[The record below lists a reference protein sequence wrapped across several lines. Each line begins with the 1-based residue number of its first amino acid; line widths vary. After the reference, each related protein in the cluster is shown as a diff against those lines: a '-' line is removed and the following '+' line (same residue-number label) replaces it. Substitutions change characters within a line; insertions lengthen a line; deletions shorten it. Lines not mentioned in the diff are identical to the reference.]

1 MPRVFISHNPNYD
14 SSVTRCVAD
23 VLGRIFGSENVVKH
37 DKPLTSSTPN
47 YQAILRHA
55 IRACDA
61 TLVII
66 GPRWHDLTESQRY
79 EIATALNYHTTV
91 IPVLVSGATM
101 PKHLPTDLAAL
112 AEHSAITLRDR
123 VFDQDLNRLVRMLR
137 LAIFERE
144 NDPTLYSANASQDE
158 TLIIPGNSRNRY
170 KPSVFISYR
179 RSPSAMLA
187 TLLYTQ
193 LGLNGIRT
201 FLDTRKLDGGGPFPE
216 RLLNAIEECEVFVCL
231 LARSTLDSE
240 WVRREIEHAYLAGK
254 PMIPVFQESF
264 EPPQRVDS
272 AAVAAL
278 LECDG
283 IHILDVKNLYIDYAI
298 DDLATMIR
306 ATQHT

>member
-23 VLGRIFGSENVVKH
+23 VLGRIFGSENVIRH
-37 DKPLTSSTPN
+37 DKLLTSSTPN

-79 EIATALNYHTTV
+79 EIATALNYHSTV
-91 IPVLVSGATM
+91 IPVLVSSATM
-101 PKHLPTDLAAL
+101 PKHLPADLAAL
-112 AEHSAITLRDR
+112 AEHPALTLRDR
-123 VFDQDLNRLVRMLR
+123 VFDQDLNRLVRTLR
-137 LAIFERE
+137 IAIFERE
-144 NDPTLYSANASQDE
+144 NDEPLTVANSKKS
-158 TLIIPGNSRNRY
+158 TY

-179 RSPSAMLA
+179 RTPSAMLA

-193 LGLNGIRT
+193 LGFNGIRT

-231 LARSTLDSE
+231 LAKSTLDSE

-298 DDLATMIR
+298 EDLATMIR